1 MQRIPPFALVL
12 VGLIRDVIDPDRCL
26 GVARLM
32 LRLLQIAADGGRHN
46 DLFVLYYS
54 I

>member
-1 MQRIPPFALVL
+1 MQGFLPFALVL
-12 VGLIRDVIDPDRCL
+12 AGLIRNVIDPDRCL

-32 LRLLQIAADGGRHN
+32 LCLLQIAADGGRHN

-54 I
+54 V